1 MSLTIVR
8 ETPATDS
15 LVTFTE
21 TTYSEFFSDEQTV
34 EWNYK
39 ASDLVEI
46 IITQDKADFLDSQI
60 SIQMQQKIF
69 KSKVRDLNINNNEPA
84 DIDELR
90 FFLQPVFLDSNTGG
104 GGGGTTDNSTPPHFI
119 YKALDGTFRDTP
131 MIYDEGTDKT
141 TNNAVEQEENM
152 VSGTGVEHQISK
164 SSVSL
169 VHLFSVAAT
178 LQKYMELKKLDGDI
192 SEDFTFLLGQ
202 EKVNMLM
209 SLITGGEANSSII
222 IGDINNTDT
231 DAPQIIWD
239 FLTNNLTLKAK
250 SLLINGIDRMALGG
264 LQTFANNAAAIS
276 GGFSV
281 DSVYKT
287 ATGELRI
294 VV

>member
-90 FFLQPVFLDSNTGG
+90 FFLQPYFLSGI
-104 GGGGTTDNSTPPHFI
+104 FI
-119 YKALDGTFRDTP
+119 
-131 MIYDEGTDKT
+131 
-141 TNNAVEQEENM
+141 
-152 VSGTGVEHQISK
+152 
-164 SSVSL
+164 
-169 VHLFSVAAT
+169 
-178 LQKYMELKKLDGDI
+178 
-192 SEDFTFLLGQ
+192 
-202 EKVNMLM
+202 
-209 SLITGGEANSSII
+209 
-222 IGDINNTDT
+222 
-231 DAPQIIWD
+231 
-239 FLTNNLTLKAK
+239 
-250 SLLINGIDRMALGG
+250 
-264 LQTFANNAAAIS
+264 
-276 GGFSV
+276 
-281 DSVYKT
+281 
-287 ATGELRI
+287 
-294 VV
+294 